1 MFWNAKEGSVHID
14 DTEMDYITFGMG
26 KENLVMIPGLGD
38 GLTTVKGVSK
48 VMAFTYKI
56 YAKDYKV
63 YLFSRKNNLGNHA
76 QYSTQ
81 SVYSTREMAKDLASA
96 LNALGIYRT
105 NILGISQGG
114 MIAQYL
120 AIDYPALVNKLI
132 LAVTLSKQ
140 NETVQ
145 AVLHNWIHLAGKGD
159 YKSLIIDTAEKSYS
173 ENYLKKYRCLYPL
186 LCRIGKPKDFRRFIA
201 QAQSCAEHN
210 AYRLLNHILCP
221 TLVIGGGCDKI
232 VTAAASV
239 ETAKQIQNS
248 ELFLYEGLGH
258 AAYEEAKDFN
268 SRVIAFL
275 KQETLK

>member
-1 MFWNAKEGSVHID
+1 MFWNAKDGSVRID
-14 DTEMDYITFGMG
+14 DTEMDYVTFGMG

-38 GLTTVKGVSK
+38 GLTTVKGMAAI
-48 VMAFTYKI
+48 MAFTYKI
-56 YAKDYKV
+56 FAKNYKV
-63 YLFSRKNNLGNHA
+63 YIFSRKNNLGKEIQH
-76 QYSTQ
+76 SSQ
-81 SVYSTREMAKDLASA
+81 SIYSTREMAKDLAFA
-96 LNALGIYRT
+96 LNALGIHQT

-120 AIDYPALVNKLI
+120 AIDYPTLIDKLI

-145 AVLHNWIHLAGKGD
+145 AVLNNWIHFANEGD
-159 YKSLIIDTAEKSYS
+159 YKALIIDTAEKSYS
-173 ENYLKKYRCLYPL
+173 ENYLKTYRCLYPL

-210 AYRLLNHILCP
+210 AYELLNHIVCP
-221 TLVIGGGCDKI
+221 TLIIGGRCDKI

-239 ETAKQIQNS
+239 EIAKQIKNS

-268 SRVIAFL
+268 NRVIAFL
-275 KQETLK
+275 K

>member
-1 MFWNAKEGSVHID
+1 MFWNAKDGSVRID
-14 DTEMDYITFGMG
+14 DTEMDYVTFGMG

-38 GLTTVKGVSK
+38 GLTTVKGMAAI
-48 VMAFTYKI
+48 MAFTYKI
-56 YAKDYKV
+56 FAKNYKV
-63 YLFSRKNNLGNHA
+63 YIFSRKNNLGKEIQH
-76 QYSTQ
+76 SSQ
-81 SVYSTREMAKDLASA
+81 SIYSTREMAKDLAFA
-96 LNALGIYRT
+96 LNALGIHQT

-120 AIDYPALVNKLI
+120 AIDYPTLIDKLI

-145 AVLHNWIHLAGKGD
+145 AVLNNWIHFANEGD
-159 YKSLIIDTAEKSYS
+159 YKALIIDTAEKSYS

-210 AYRLLNHILCP
+210 AYELLNHIVCP
-221 TLVIGGGCDKI
+221 TLIIGGRCDKI

-239 ETAKQIQNS
+239 EIAKQIKNS

-268 SRVIAFL
+268 NRVIAFL
-275 KQETLK
+275 K

>member
-1 MFWNAKEGSVHID
+1 MFWNAKDGSVRID
-14 DTEMDYITFGMG
+14 DIEMDYVTFGIG

-38 GLTTVKGVSK
+38 GLTTVKGMAAI
-48 VMAFTYKI
+48 MAFTYKI
-56 YAKDYKV
+56 FAKNYKV
-63 YLFSRKNNLGNHA
+63 YIFSRKNNLGKEIQH
-76 QYSTQ
+76 SSQ
-81 SVYSTREMAKDLASA
+81 SIYSTREMAKDLAFA
-96 LNALGIYRT
+96 LNALGIHQT

-120 AIDYPALVNKLI
+120 AIDHPTLIDKLI

-145 AVLHNWIHLAGKGD
+145 AVLNNWIHFANEGD
-159 YKSLIIDTAEKSYS
+159 YKALIIDTAEKSYS

-210 AYRLLNHILCP
+210 AYELLNHIVCP
-221 TLVIGGGCDKI
+221 TLIIGGRCDKI

-239 ETAKQIQNS
+239 EIAKQIKNS

-268 SRVIAFL
+268 NRVIAFL
-275 KQETLK
+275 K

>member
-1 MFWNAKEGSVHID
+1 MFWNAKDGSVRID
-14 DTEMDYITFGMG
+14 DTEMDYVTFGMG

-38 GLTTVKGVSK
+38 GLTTVKGMAAI
-48 VMAFTYKI
+48 MAFTYKI
-56 YAKDYKV
+56 FAKTYKV
-63 YLFSRKNNLGNHA
+63 YIFSRKNNLGKEM
-76 QYSTQ
+76 QRSSQ
-81 SVYSTREMAKDLASA
+81 SIYSTREMAKDLAFA
-96 LNALGIYRT
+96 LNALGIHQT

-120 AIDYPALVNKLI
+120 AIDYPTLIDKLI

-145 AVLHNWIHLAGKGD
+145 AVLNNWIRFANEGD
-159 YKSLIIDTAEKSYS
+159 YKALIIDTAEKSYS

-210 AYRLLNHILCP
+210 AYELLSHIVCP
-221 TLVIGGGCDKI
+221 TLIIGGNCDKI
-232 VTAAASV
+232 VTADASV
-239 ETAKQIQNS
+239 EIAKQIKNS

-268 SRVIAFL
+268 NRVIAFL
-275 KQETLK
+275 K

>member
-1 MFWNAKEGSVHID
+1 MFWNAKDGSVRID
-14 DTEMDYITFGMG
+14 DTEMDYVTFGIG

-38 GLTTVKGVSK
+38 GLTTVKGMAAI
-48 VMAFTYKI
+48 MAFTYKI
-56 YAKDYKV
+56 FAKNYKV
-63 YLFSRKNNLGNHA
+63 YIFSRKNNLGKEMQH
-76 QYSTQ
+76 SSQ
-81 SVYSTREMAKDLASA
+81 SIYSTREMAKDLAFA
-96 LNALGIYRT
+96 LNALGIHQT

-120 AIDYPALVNKLI
+120 AIDHPTLIDKLI

-145 AVLHNWIHLAGKGD
+145 AVLNNWIHFANEGD
-159 YKSLIIDTAEKSYS
+159 YKALIIDTAEKSYS

-210 AYRLLNHILCP
+210 AYELLNHIVCP
-221 TLVIGGGCDKI
+221 TLIIGGRCDKI

-239 ETAKQIQNS
+239 EIAKQIKNS

-268 SRVIAFL
+268 NRVIVFL
-275 KQETLK
+275 K

>member
-1 MFWNAKEGSVHID
+1 MFWNAKDGSVRID
-14 DTEMDYITFGMG
+14 DTEMDYVTFGIG

-38 GLTTVKGVSK
+38 GLTTVKGMAAI
-48 VMAFTYKI
+48 MAFTYKI
-56 YAKDYKV
+56 FAKNYKV
-63 YLFSRKNNLGNHA
+63 YIFSRKNNLGKEMQH
-76 QYSTQ
+76 SSQ
-81 SVYSTREMAKDLASA
+81 SIYSTREMAKDLAFA
-96 LNALGIYRT
+96 LNALGIHQT

-120 AIDYPALVNKLI
+120 AIDYPTLIDKLI

-145 AVLHNWIHLAGKGD
+145 AVLNNWIHFANEGD
-159 YKSLIIDTAEKSYS
+159 YKALIIDTAEKSYS

-210 AYRLLNHILCP
+210 AYTLLKQIVCP
-221 TLVIGGGCDKI
+221 TLIIGGRCDKI

-239 ETAKQIQNS
+239 EIAKQIKNS

-268 SRVIAFL
+268 NRVIAFL
-275 KQETLK
+275 K

>member
-1 MFWNAKEGSVHID
+1 MFWNAKDGSVRID
-14 DTEMDYITFGMG
+14 DTEMDYVTFGMG

-38 GLTTVKGVSK
+38 GLTTVKGMAAI
-48 VMAFTYKI
+48 MAFTYKI
-56 YAKDYKV
+56 FAKNYKV
-63 YLFSRKNNLGNHA
+63 YIFSRKNNLGKEIQH
-76 QYSTQ
+76 SSQ
-81 SVYSTREMAKDLASA
+81 SIYSTREMAKDLAFA
-96 LNALGIYRT
+96 LNALGIHQT

-120 AIDYPALVNKLI
+120 AIDYPTLIDKLI

-145 AVLHNWIHLAGKGD
+145 AVLNNWIHFANEGD
-159 YKSLIIDTAEKSYS
+159 YKALIIDTAEKSYS

-210 AYRLLNHILCP
+210 AYELLNHIVCP
-221 TLVIGGGCDKI
+221 TLIIGSRCDKI

-239 ETAKQIQNS
+239 EIAKQIKNS

-258 AAYEEAKDFN
+258 TAYEEAKDFN
-268 SRVIAFL
+268 NRVIVFL
-275 KQETLK
+275 K

>member
-1 MFWNAKEGSVHID
+1 MFWNAKDGSVRID
-14 DTEMDYITFGMG
+14 DTEMDYVTFGIG

-38 GLTTVKGVSK
+38 GLTTVKGMAAI
-48 VMAFTYKI
+48 MAFTYKI
-56 YAKDYKV
+56 FAKNYKV
-63 YLFSRKNNLGNHA
+63 YIFSRKNNLGKEMQH
-76 QYSTQ
+76 SSQ
-81 SVYSTREMAKDLASA
+81 SIYSTREMAKDLAFA
-96 LNALGIYRT
+96 LNALGIHQT

-120 AIDYPALVNKLI
+120 AIDYPTLIDKLI

-145 AVLHNWIHLAGKGD
+145 AVLNNWIHFANEGD
-159 YKSLIIDTAEKSYS
+159 YKALIIDTAEKSYS

-210 AYRLLNHILCP
+210 AYELLNHIVCP
-221 TLVIGGGCDKI
+221 TLIIGGRCDKI

-239 ETAKQIQNS
+239 EIAKQIKNS

-268 SRVIAFL
+268 NRVIAFL
-275 KQETLK
+275 K

>member
-1 MFWNAKEGSVHID
+1 MFWNAKDGSVRID
-14 DTEMDYITFGMG
+14 DTEMDYVTFGMG

-38 GLTTVKGVSK
+38 GLTTVKGMAAI
-48 VMAFTYKI
+48 MAFTYKI
-56 YAKDYKV
+56 FAKNYKV
-63 YLFSRKNNLGNHA
+63 YIFSRKNSLGKEIQH
-76 QYSTQ
+76 SSQ
-81 SVYSTREMAKDLASA
+81 SIYSTREMAKDLAFA
-96 LNALGIYRT
+96 LNALGIHQT

-120 AIDYPALVNKLI
+120 AIDYPTLIDKLI

-145 AVLHNWIHLAGKGD
+145 AVLNNWIHFANEGD
-159 YKSLIIDTAEKSYS
+159 YKALIIDTAEKSYS
-173 ENYLKKYRCLYPL
+173 ENYLKTYRCLYPL

-210 AYRLLNHILCP
+210 AYELLNHIVCP
-221 TLVIGGGCDKI
+221 TLIIGGRCDKI

-239 ETAKQIQNS
+239 EIAKQIKNS

-268 SRVIAFL
+268 NRVIAFL
-275 KQETLK
+275 K

>member
-1 MFWNAKEGSVHID
+1 MFWNAKDGSVRID
-14 DTEMDYITFGMG
+14 DTEMDYVTFGMG

-38 GLTTVKGVSK
+38 GLTTVKGMAAI
-48 VMAFTYKI
+48 MAFTYKI
-56 YAKDYKV
+56 FAKNYKV
-63 YLFSRKNNLGNHA
+63 YIFSRKNNLGKEIQH
-76 QYSTQ
+76 SSQ
-81 SVYSTREMAKDLASA
+81 SIYSTREMAKDLAFA
-96 LNALGIYRT
+96 LNALGIRQT

-120 AIDYPALVNKLI
+120 AIDHPTLIDKLI

-145 AVLHNWIHLAGKGD
+145 AVLNNWIHFANEGD
-159 YKSLIIDTAEKSYS
+159 YKALIIDTAEKSYS
-173 ENYLKKYRCLYPL
+173 ENYLKKYRYLYPL

-210 AYRLLNHILCP
+210 AYTLLKQIVCP
-221 TLVIGGGCDKI
+221 TLIIGGRCDKI

-239 ETAKQIQNS
+239 EIAKQIKNS

-268 SRVIAFL
+268 NRVIAFL
-275 KQETLK
+275 K

>member
-1 MFWNAKEGSVHID
+1 MFWNAKDGSVRID
-14 DTEMDYITFGMG
+14 DTEMDYVTFGMG

-38 GLTTVKGVSK
+38 GLTTVKGMAAI
-48 VMAFTYKI
+48 MAFTYKI
-56 YAKDYKV
+56 FAKNYKV
-63 YLFSRKNNLGNHA
+63 YIFSRKNNLGKEIQH
-76 QYSTQ
+76 SSQ
-81 SVYSTREMAKDLASA
+81 SIYSTREMAKDLAFA
-96 LNALGIYRT
+96 LNALGIHQT

-120 AIDYPALVNKLI
+120 VIDYPTLIDKLI

-145 AVLHNWIHLAGKGD
+145 AVLNNWIHFANEGD
-159 YKSLIIDTAEKSYS
+159 YKALIIDTAEKSYS

-210 AYRLLNHILCP
+210 AYELLNHIVCP
-221 TLVIGGGCDKI
+221 TLIIGGRCDKI

-239 ETAKQIQNS
+239 EIAKQIKNS

-268 SRVIAFL
+268 NRVIAFL
-275 KQETLK
+275 K

>member
-1 MFWNAKEGSVHID
+1 MFWNAKDGSVRID
-14 DTEMDYITFGMG
+14 DTEMDYVTFGMG

-38 GLTTVKGVSK
+38 GLTTVKGMTAI
-48 VMAFTYKI
+48 MAFTYKI
-56 YAKDYKV
+56 FAKNYKV
-63 YLFSRKNNLGNHA
+63 YIFSRKNNLGKEIQH
-76 QYSTQ
+76 SSQ
-81 SVYSTREMAKDLASA
+81 SIYSTREMAKDLAFA
-96 LNALGIYRT
+96 LNALGIHRT

-120 AIDYPALVNKLI
+120 AIDHPTLIDKLI

-145 AVLHNWIHLAGKGD
+145 AVLNNWIHFANEGD
-159 YKSLIIDTAEKSYS
+159 YKALIIDTAEKSYS

-210 AYRLLNHILCP
+210 AYELLNHIVCP
-221 TLVIGGGCDKI
+221 TLIIGGRCDKI

-239 ETAKQIQNS
+239 EISKRIKNS

-268 SRVIAFL
+268 NRVIAFL
-275 KQETLK
+275 K